1 MVSEGVELYIGNAK
15 DGNLDDAILLA
26 ISIFFL
32 PLLSPFWVFLISL
45 SL

>member
-26 ISIFFL
+26 FSIFFL
-32 PLLSPFWVFLISL
+32 PLLNPFWVFLIS
-45 SL
+45 